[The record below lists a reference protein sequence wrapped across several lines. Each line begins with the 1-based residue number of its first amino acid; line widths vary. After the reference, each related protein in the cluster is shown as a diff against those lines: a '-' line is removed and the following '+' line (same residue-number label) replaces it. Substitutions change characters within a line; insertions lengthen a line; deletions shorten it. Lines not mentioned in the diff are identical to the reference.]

1 MGSDMQLQVLTGE
14 DVSIIFDKCVQILS
28 TKGVVVNHKQGLNLL
43 HKAGA
48 QVNFNDQLVKFP
60 KNVIT
65 QALKTVP
72 RSFTLAGG
80 DARPDLV
87 LPHPENAFYATS
99 FMGSARYIDPSS
111 NSQRDATLSDVV
123 EMCRL
128 MQLMD
133 EVSICSYAFP
143 TDVPS
148 QTADVHGLK
157 AAFESTTKPIK
168 ADPYTFE
175 SVEYLFELIKVV
187 AGSTENLIK
196 KPNVYCLCT
205 PLSPLQYKKM
215 DVEAIIQCC
224 RHGVPVMACSP
235 LTAGGSAPVTMA
247 GKILLAASE
256 ILAILV
262 MSQLLKPG
270 TPVTGAFLSWELDMG
285 TGLAQRSNVEAMI
298 SGVAGAQFIKET
310 FHIPIETL
318 SFGTDSHLVDG
329 QSTMESALVAQLM
342 AVSRTCDLLGGAGGS
357 DSGQAC
363 SPIQLIIDNTLASM
377 LKRIITGLKIN
388 DDTIAWEEI
397 NGIEHGESFI
407 TLPHTLKHCHD
418 ALRPRLLN
426 KTSFGEWVA
435 DGSKGLHARVLD
447 EYLVLKDK
455 LTPVELSDDV
465 RREIQKIVKRADENL
480 IK

>member
-1 MGSDMQLQVLTGE
+1 MQ
-14 DVSIIFDKCVQILS
+14 
-28 TKGVVVNHKQGLNLL
+28 HLL
-43 HKAGA
+43 WA
-48 QVNFNDQLVKFP
+48 QHV
-60 KNVIT
+60 
-65 QALKTVP
+65 
-72 RSFTLAGG
+72 
-80 DARPDLV
+80 
-87 LPHPENAFYATS
+87 
-99 FMGSARYIDPSS
+99 IDPSS
-111 NSQRDATLSDVV
+111 NTQRDATLSDVAK
-123 EMCRL
+123 MC
-128 MQLMD
+128 QLM
-133 EVSICSYAFP
+133 EVMNEVNVCSYGFP

-157 AAFESTTKPIK
+157 AAFESATKPIK
-168 ADPYTFE
+168 ADPYCFE

-205 PLSPLQYKKM
+205 PLSPLQYKRM
-215 DVEAIIQCC
+215 DVEAILQCC

-285 TGLAQRSNVEAMI
+285 TGMAQRSTVEAML
-298 SGVAGAQFIKET
+298 SGVAGAQFIKEA

-329 QSTMESALVAQLM
+329 QSAMESALVAQLM

-357 DSGQAC
+357 DSGQAF

-377 LKRIITGLKIN
+377 LKRNIAGLKV
-388 DDTIAWEEI
+388 DVDTLACEEI
-397 NGIEHGESFI
+397 MNIAPGDSFI

-418 ALRPRLLN
+418 ALRPKLFN
-426 KTSFGEWVA
+426 KKALGEWVA
-435 DGSKGLHARVLD
+435 DGSKDLYTRALD
-447 EYLVLKDK
+447 EYMALKDK
-455 LTPVELSDDV
+455 LMPVEFPDDV
-465 RREIQKIVKRADENL
+465 RQEMQKIVKRADEHL